1 MSNLEIINAQGIGYI
16 TEDFIP
22 FRPSSCDKNGSM
34 SFKVKANGHFKKKV
48 PLSVRGSDPG
58 VTYLVE
64 IQGGTINGGTEFRK
78 EYPINITGNETSR
91 SDFAFVD
98 NIELEIEFTNEAT
111 ISIEQTLPTN
121 VYSAEGNGSWTLTPI
136 TCNPCTGHD
145 SESTIKVHSWMNLF
159 NRDFQIEAVT
169 CGAHTGI

>member
-1 MSNLEIINAQGIGYI
+1 MGYI

-64 IQGGTINGGTEFRK
+64 IQGGTINGGAEFSK
-78 EYPINITGNETSR
+78 TYPVNATGNETSR

-111 ISIEQTLPTN
+111 ISIEQTLPTT
-121 VYSAEGNGSWTLTPI
+121 VYSSESNGAWTLTPV
-136 TCNPCTGHD
+136 TCEECRGSD
-145 SESTIKVHSWMNLF
+145 SESTIHIESWMNLF
-159 NRDFQIEAVT
+159 SKSFQINAVT
-169 CGAHTGI
+169 CGARTGV